1 MFLIPYLYPVDR
13 SVCKQRRSNANN
25 VLFMKIKELNVVV
38 VGVLMLVLS
47 GCVKE
52 KLVDPTPEPGQG
64 RITVT
69 PDWTML
75 ASGVERPTTYVVEIG
90 DYTAECT
97 TDSHTPD
104 RLFDLGNYKVYLY
117 NKVDGFTISDGKVH
131 GEVPSRGY
139 DALRASQLGRGTL
152 PPSPLFLGM
161 AQVEVEEGDDQEF
174 LVPMQQQTAEIVFVL
189 EATDHVEG
197 ITGTLTGLAGVWDA
211 NSDQAIGE
219 SITTTL
225 TFEKIT
231 EGEDAGKFRAVL
243 LMLGTIGDIQQLQ
256 LTVTYNDGTPE
267 TTFDPQDIGE
277 QLANINTD
285 KSTPVS
291 LETEIEETPTP
302 GNPAGFTATINDW
315 KVKTSSGIAN

>member
-1 MFLIPYLYPVDR
+1 VQTA
-13 SVCKQRRSNANN
+13 KGTNANN
-25 VLFMKIKELNVVV
+25 VLFMKIKVLNVVV
-38 VGVLMLVLS
+38 VGVLMLALS

-52 KLVDPTPEPGQG
+52 KLVDPTPVPGQG

-104 RLFDLGNYKVYLY
+104 RLFDPGNYQVYLY

-131 GEVPSRGY
+131 GEASHTGGDV
-139 DALRASQLGRGTL
+139 LRASQLGRGTL
-152 PPSPLFLGM
+152 PPLPSSLLFLGM
-161 AQVEVEEGDDQEF
+161 AQVEVEEDDNQEF
-174 LVPMQQQTAEIVFVL
+174 LVPMQQQTAEVVFVL

-197 ITGTLTGLAGVWDA
+197 ITGTLTGLAGGWDA
-211 NSDQAIGE
+211 NSDLPIGE
-219 SITTTL
+219 SITATL

-231 EGEDAGKFRAVL
+231 EGPDAGKFRAVL
-243 LMLGTIGDIQQLQ
+243 RMLGTIGDIQQLQ

-267 TTFDPQDIGE
+267 ATLEPQDIGE
-277 QLANINTD
+277 QLADINMD

-315 KVKTSSGIAN
+315 KVKTSSGTAN